1 MLVAME
7 KPMDGFLSIAQMAQH
22 FGVSAHTLRY
32 YERAGLLAPVHRD
45 AGGRRQY
52 AQRDVAWLAFLMRLR
67 AMGVPIRDMRRYAQ
81 LRAAGNA
88 TLVERLDLL
97 SEHRDAV
104 AARLA
109 SLQDNLAALDNKL
122 AWYRDAI
129 AQSVSPPSTSPG
141 ADHEQRTL
149 HARLEDPSTD

>member
-1 MLVAME
+1 MLMAME
-7 KPMDGFLSIAQMAQH
+7 TPMDGFLSIAQMAQQ

-67 AMGVPIRDMRRYAQ
+67 ALGVPIRDMRRYAQ
-81 LRAAGNA
+81 LRAAGDA
-88 TLVERLDLL
+88 TLAERLDLL
-97 SEHRDAV
+97 TAHREAV

-109 SLQDNLAALDNKL
+109 SLQDNLAALDSKL
-122 AWYRDAI
+122 AWYRGAI
-129 AQSVSPPSTSPG
+129 AESVSPPSTSTG

>member
-1 MLVAME
+1 MLAVME

-52 AQRDVAWLAFLMRLR
+52 AQHDMAWLAFLMRLR
-67 AMGVPIRDMRRYAQ
+67 ATGMPIREMRRYAQ
-81 LRAAGNA
+81 ARAAGDT
-88 TLVERLDLL
+88 TLAERLALL
-97 SEHRDAV
+97 TVHREAV
-104 AARLA
+104 AAQLA
-109 SLQDNLAALDNKL
+109 SLQDNLTALDSKL
-122 AWYRDAI
+122 AWYRGAI
-129 AQSVSPPSTSPG
+129 AQSVSPPPTSTG

-149 HARLEDPSTD
+149 RTRLENPSTD

>member
-1 MLVAME
+1 
-7 KPMDGFLSIAQMAQH
+7 MDGFLSIAQMAQQ

-67 AMGVPIRDMRRYAQ
+67 ALGVPIRDMRRYAQ
-81 LRAAGNA
+81 LRAAGDA
-88 TLVERLDLL
+88 TLAERLDLL
-97 SEHRDAV
+97 TAHREAV

-109 SLQDNLAALDNKL
+109 SLQDNLAALDSKL
-122 AWYRDAI
+122 AWYRSAI
-129 AQSVSPPSTSPG
+129 TESVSPPSTSTG

-149 HARLEDPSTD
+149 HRRLEDPSTD